1 MAYGAYSHNKVQIGR
16 ETTPGTAVAATTIL
30 RGRFANVEDR
40 RERVVVEEEVGV
52 LVNAERSYT
61 TSLAGGISLPATE
74 MTFEQLPH
82 ILEAGIGTVTPTGAN
97 PYVYTYSMPTGN
109 TVNTIKTYTIE
120 AWNVIAPADYRE
132 MPYSFVESFVLSGN
146 AGEAWM
152 MASEWLGR
160 LPVTGTGTP
169 ALTLPTVEEVLFP
182 KTKLYIDATGGTI
195 GTTQVLGVLMGA
207 EINVTTGL
215 VVVPVGDGNLY
226 FASHKFVRPEV
237 TFSITMELEQ
247 TGGNSR
253 VATER
258 LIAEADTTRLIR
270 LSTEGST
277 ASRKVVIDLAGK
289 YDLPIGAYENTNGN
303 TTVTFSGRAVFSSA
317 DSLFMNIAVTNT
329 LATLP

>member
-1 MAYGAYSHNKVQIGR
+1 
-16 ETTPGTAVAATTIL
+16 
-30 RGRFANVEDR
+30 
-40 RERVVVEEEVGV
+40 
-52 LVNAERSYT
+52 
-61 TSLAGGISLPATE
+61 
-74 MTFEQLPH
+74 
-82 ILEAGIGTVTPTGAN
+82 
-97 PYVYTYSMPTGN
+97 
-109 TVNTIKTYTIE
+109 
-120 AWNVIAPADYRE
+120 
-132 MPYSFVESFVLSGN
+132 
-146 AGEAWM
+146 
-152 MASEWLGR
+152 
-160 LPVTGTGTP
+160 
-169 ALTLPTVEEVLFP
+169 
-182 KTKLYIDATGGTI
+182 
-195 GTTQVLGVLMGA
+195 MGA